1 MIKPHCLALPNA
13 FLDHHIIHR
22 SEKKLMMQ
30 EREGDDMKSKGN
42 SCVLRESLVGE
53 GVFLNE
59 LVKNG
64 GRNTFEVGW
73 LENNKRV

>member
-1 MIKPHCLALPNA
+1 MQ
-13 FLDHHIIHR
+13 R
-22 SEKKLMMQ
+22 SEKELMMQ

-42 SCVLRESLVGE
+42 SCVLRESLCVVG
-53 GVFLNE
+53 GRGRGTFLNE

>member
-1 MIKPHCLALPNA
+1 VCA
-13 FLDHHIIHR
+13 
-22 SEKKLMMQ
+22 
-30 EREGDDMKSKGN
+30 KGIF
-42 SCVLRESLVGE
+42 VGE